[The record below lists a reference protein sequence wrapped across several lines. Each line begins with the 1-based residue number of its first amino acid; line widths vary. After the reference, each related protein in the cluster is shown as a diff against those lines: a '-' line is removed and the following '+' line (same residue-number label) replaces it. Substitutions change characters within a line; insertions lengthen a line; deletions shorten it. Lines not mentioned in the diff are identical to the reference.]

1 MRLRSGHCGQD
12 GAKKYGCIRCQA
24 QRQALAETASH
35 KQEFEDVP
43 LVQRCRMWSSL
54 LRGAGEHLVAPS
66 RTSWT
71 SSPRRHGPHRP
82 LTTFDKLA
90 ATLVLLAPML
100 AHIDAMSERCSLRLD
115 YTSKTHA
122 ASMSTGIVQISLAH
136 LLTKSMCHQ
145 DESSLDRPNLP
156 ANSIFMLTHRK
167 RRCTRFIELLV
178 TTGCITDEV
187 IKHGTLTRL
196 SEKPRLQDGRLRW

>member
-1 MRLRSGHCGQD
+1 MAASDAKPNVKLLR
-12 GAKKYGCIRCQA
+12 
-24 QRQALAETASH
+24 RQPCH

-54 LRGAGEHLVAPS
+54 LRGAGEHSVAPS

-82 LTTFDKLA
+82 FTTFDKLA

-100 AHIDAMSERCSLRLD
+100 AHMDAMSERYSRRLD
-115 YTSKTHA
+115 YTSQTHA

-136 LLTKSMCHQ
+136 LLTKSMCHR
-145 DESSLDRPNLP
+145 DESSLDRPSLP
-156 ANSIFMLTHRK
+156 RQQHSHAHASKVTLNALFK
-167 RRCTRFIELLV
+167 LLEA
-178 TTGCITDEV
+178 TDCITDEV
-187 IKHGTLTRL
+187 TKHGTLTRL
-196 SEKPRLQDGRLRW
+196 FEKPRLQDGRLRW